1 MANLTKSIR
10 GMNDTLPIDTPEWQ
24 TVEAHILSVLRKYG
38 YQEIRLPILEQTS
51 VFQRSIGAQTDIV
64 QKEMYSFQDRNGDNL
79 TLRPEGTASCVR
91 AVLQNSLLQN
101 IPQRLWYLGPMF
113 RHERPQR
120 GRLRQFHQVGIEV
133 FGAESPQIDSEII
146 LLTAGLWKALGLKN
160 LRLEIN
166 SLGNM
171 ESRSNY
177 REALVHYFSPHKDLL
192 DEDSITRLNSNPLRI
207 LDSKNS
213 DLKDLISNAP
223 LLSEHL
229 DPESKTHFES
239 FQKILSS
246 NNVEYSINDRLVRG
260 LDYYNKTVFEWI
272 TDELGSQGAICAG
285 GRYDYLVEIMGGKP
299 LPATGCAMGIERI
312 IELRKV
318 QQETLKHKE
327 PDVFVMATDS
337 KYELLAIETAEF
349 LRSQFAH
356 LTTIL
361 HVNGGKLKARI
372 KKADRSG
379 AHVAILIGDDEASA
393 NKVTV
398 KPLRTK
404 SDQILCSRQELS
416 QVLSNILN
424 ING

>member
-1 MANLTKSIR
+1 M
-10 GMNDTLPIDTPEWQ
+10 
-24 TVEAHILSVLRKYG
+24 
-38 YQEIRLPILEQTS
+38 
-51 VFQRSIGAQTDIV
+51 
-64 QKEMYSFQDRNGDNL
+64 
-79 TLRPEGTASCVR
+79 
-91 AVLQNSLLQN
+91 
-101 IPQRLWYLGPMF
+101 
-113 RHERPQR
+113 
-120 GRLRQFHQVGIEV
+120 
-133 FGAESPQIDSEII
+133 
-146 LLTAGLWKALGLKN
+146 
-160 LRLEIN
+160 
-166 SLGNM
+166 
-171 ESRSNY
+171 
-177 REALVHYFSPHKDLL
+177 
-192 DEDSITRLNSNPLRI
+192 
-207 LDSKNS
+207 
-213 DLKDLISNAP
+213 
-223 LLSEHL
+223 
-229 DPESKTHFES
+229 
-239 FQKILSS
+239 
-246 NNVEYSINDRLVRG
+246 
-260 LDYYNKTVFEWI
+260 
-272 TDELGSQGAICAG
+272 
-285 GRYDYLVEIMGGKP
+285 
-299 LPATGCAMGIERI
+299 
-312 IELRKV
+312 